1 MFKFLNPN
9 NKSFL
14 KAFVHENAKNIQLL
28 CERYPGPGA
37 KAREGRGGWDG
48 DKVGSEDGAQARPG
62 EDLPHLHLPRELH
75 HPQLFP
81 RGWPQTSPS
90 PGPVV
95 KPLTLPLIQ

>member
-37 KAREGRGGWDG
+37 KAREGGWRRGWDG
-48 DKVGSEDGAQARPG
+48 DKVTSEDGAEA
-62 EDLPHLHLPRELH
+62 
-75 HPQLFP
+75 
-81 RGWPQTSPS
+81 
-90 PGPVV
+90 
-95 KPLTLPLIQ
+95 